1 MNRSFPPARYRVK
14 PESAFLEDLID
25 PIDRLTESLFSI
37 LILLTFTMTSWIIS
51 RSGSSEH
58 TLTSENLFDLAIAAL
73 FTVIAYGVIDGVI
86 YALLTMFG
94 RGESHRLLQG
104 IQAADSDQEAVG
116 VIADNLDYMLE
127 PITGDQERRLLYSH
141 ILDHLRNSQP
151 REIGLKREDITA
163 GLTHILVAIL
173 VIIPPLFPL
182 VAMRQDP
189 GRAILA
195 SNLISFFLLFFVGYR
210 WGKYTGTNPWKTG
223 LIILS
228 VIIVLVLFLFWLGG

>member
-1 MNRSFPPARYRVK
+1 MNRTLPPARYRPK
-14 PESAFLEDLID
+14 PEAAFLENLID

-51 RSGSSEH
+51 RSGSDQM
-58 TLTSENLFDLAIAAL
+58 LTSENIFDLAIAAL
-73 FTVIAYGVIDGVI
+73 VTVIAYGAIDGVI

-104 IQAADSDQEAVG
+104 IQAADSEQEAVE
-116 VIADNLDYMLE
+116 VIADYLDYTLE
-127 PITGDQERRLLYSH
+127 PITGEPERQQLYHH
-141 ILDHLRNSQP
+141 ILVQLRNSQP

-182 VAMRQDP
+182 VAMRRDP
-189 GRAILA
+189 GMAILV

-210 WGKYTGTNPWKTG
+210 WGKYTGANPWKTG
-223 LIILS
+223 LIILA
-228 VIIVLVLFLFWLGG
+228 VITVLVLFLFWLGG

>member
-1 MNRSFPPARYRVK
+1 MNRTLPPARYRPK
-14 PESAFLEDLID
+14 PESAFLENLID

-37 LILLTFTMTSWIIS
+37 LILMTFTMTSWIIS

-58 TLTSENLFDLAIAAL
+58 TLTSENIVDLAIAAL
-73 FTVIAYGVIDGVI
+73 FTVIAYGVIDGAI

-104 IQAADSDQEAVG
+104 IQAADSEQEAVD

-127 PITGDQERRLLYSH
+127 PITGEQERRQLYSH
-141 ILDHLRNSQP
+141 ILVHLRNSQP
-151 REIGLKREDITA
+151 REIGLKWEDVTA

-182 VAMRQDP
+182 IAMRQDP
-189 GRAILA
+189 GMAILV
-195 SNLISFFLLFFVGYR
+195 SNIISLFLLFFVGYR
-210 WGKYTGTNPWKTG
+210 WGRYTGANPWKTG
-223 LIILS
+223 LIILA
-228 VIIVLVLFLFWLGG
+228 VITALVLFLFWLGG

>member
-1 MNRSFPPARYRVK
+1 MNRTLPPARYRPK
-14 PESAFLEDLID
+14 PESAFLENLID

-37 LILLTFTMTSWIIS
+37 LILMTFTMTSWIIS

-58 TLTSENLFDLAIAAL
+58 TLTSENIVDLAIAAL
-73 FTVIAYGVIDGVI
+73 FTVVAYGVIDGVI

-104 IQAADSDQEAVG
+104 IQAADSEQEAVD

-127 PITGDQERRLLYSH
+127 PITGEQERRQLYSH
-141 ILDHLRNSQP
+141 ILDHLRNSKP
-151 REIGLKREDITA
+151 REIGLKWEDVTA

-173 VIIPPLFPL
+173 VILPPLFPL

-189 GRAILA
+189 GMAILV
-195 SNLISFFLLFFVGYR
+195 SNFISLFLLFFVGYR
-210 WGKYTGTNPWKTG
+210 WGRYTGANPWKTG
-223 LIILS
+223 LIILA
-228 VIIVLVLFLFWLGG
+228 VITALVLFLFWLGG

>member
-1 MNRSFPPARYRVK
+1 MNRTLPPARYRSK
-14 PESAFLEDLID
+14 PESAFLENLID

-58 TLTSENLFDLAIAAL
+58 TLTSENIVDLAIAAL

-104 IQAADSDQEAVG
+104 IQAADSEQEAVE

-127 PITGDQERRLLYSH
+127 PITGEQERRQLYSH
-141 ILDHLRNSQP
+141 ILDQLRNSQP
-151 REIGLKREDITA
+151 REIGLKREDVTA

-182 VAMRQDP
+182 VAMRQDT
-189 GRAILA
+189 GMAILV
-195 SNLISFFLLFFVGYR
+195 SNIISLFLLFFVGYR
-210 WGKYTGTNPWKTG
+210 WGRYTGANPWKTG
-223 LIILS
+223 LIILA
-228 VIIVLVLFLFWLGG
+228 VITALVLFLFWLGG

>member
-37 LILLTFTMTSWIIS
+37 LILLTFTMTAWIVGL
-51 RSGSSEH
+51 SGNSEQS
-58 TLTSENLFDLAIAAL
+58 LDARNLLDLAIAAL
-73 FTVIAYGVIDGVI
+73 VTVIAYGLIDGVI

-104 IQAADSDQEAVG
+104 IQAADSEEEAVA

-127 PITGDQERRLLYSH
+127 PITGERERHQLYSH
-141 ILDHLRNSQP
+141 ILVYLRDSQP
-151 REIGLKREDITA
+151 RQIGLKREDVTA

-173 VIIPPLFPL
+173 VILPVLLPL
-182 VAMRQDP
+182 VVMRQNP
-189 GRAILA
+189 EIAILL
-195 SNLISFFLLFFVGYR
+195 SNFISFFLLFFVGFR
-210 WGKYTGTNPWKTG
+210 WGRYTGANPWKTG

-228 VIIVLVLFLFWLGG
+228 VIIALVLFLSWLGG